1 MQRFMT
7 TTALVFAGALLLS
20 GCATSGSGDAASTS
34 AKDGCDTIRSEVRN
48 VSNGAQNTLATA
60 TDGAATKTY
69 LEGLE
74 DRVDALDEQAGD
86 DTKVEDALEG
96 LKTALGDAADY
107 AATIPADGT
116 QDAEALAA
124 QQSAIQTAANE
135 VTSACA
141 A

>member
-1 MQRFMT
+1 MT

-20 GCATSGSGDAASTS
+20 GCATSGSGDAS
-34 AKDGCDTIRSEVRN
+34 AAPSGCDTIRSEVRN

-96 LKTALGDAADY
+96 LKSALGDAADY

-116 QDAEALAA
+116 QDADALAA
-124 QQSAIQTAANE
+124 QQTAIQTAASE
-135 VTSACA
+135 VTKACA